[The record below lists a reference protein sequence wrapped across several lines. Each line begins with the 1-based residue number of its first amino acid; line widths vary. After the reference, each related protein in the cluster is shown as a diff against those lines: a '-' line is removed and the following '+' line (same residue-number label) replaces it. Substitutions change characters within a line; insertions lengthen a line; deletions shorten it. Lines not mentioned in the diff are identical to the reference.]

1 MSKENLSE
9 FKTTCCYCG
18 VGCGIVIKDLG
29 KGKIHVEGDKNH
41 PVNRGMLC
49 SKGMNLHY
57 TVMDKSDRLLQPQ
70 MRMNRSMPMQ
80 NVGWD
85 DALERTAAI
94 FKSFIKQYGPESVA
108 FYVSGQCLTE
118 EYYLWNKVM
127 KGFIGSNNIDTNSRL
142 CMSSAVVGYKLSLG
156 EDAVPVCYDDIES
169 SDVLMVSGA
178 NPAWCHPIIWRR
190 VEAHKEANPNVKI
203 ICVDPRKTQTAEAAD
218 LHLAINP
225 GSDVT
230 LNHAIGRILI
240 ENGDIDLAF
249 LQNNADGF
257 EAYKTKVFERSLS
270 ESAEICGINPEDIRL
285 AARWIGNSKGFLSMW
300 TMGLNQSVIG
310 VNKNLSL
317 INLNLITGKIG
328 KPGNGPFSLTGQ
340 PNAMGGREVGGLA
353 NMLASHREL
362 ANPVHRQEMQDFWGG
377 TVISEKPG
385 LTATEMFAALK
396 DGKLKAIWITCT
408 NPLVS
413 LPDLGITEEALKMAK
428 FVVVQDISSRSD
440 TLAYADVILPAAA
453 WSEKEGTM
461 TNAERRI
468 SYLNKISE
476 PPGQAKPDVDI
487 IIAFAIKM
495 GWKKQFKYKST
506 EDIYAEYVQ
515 TTKNT
520 NIDISDLNYEILKKN
535 TVQWPYKKGNFRD
548 EFGTKRLFSDSFF
561 YTNNKRAQI
570 HAVPD
575 ENLSEALSSDF
586 PLILLTGRIRDQW
599 HTMTKTG
606 RVNKLNQHES
616 QPFVSMHPLDASAR
630 NIAEGD
636 VVWINS
642 KRGNAQL
649 KVQLSEN
656 NKPGTCFMP
665 MHWGRILGSD
675 FGRTNN
681 LSNVLVDARSK
692 EPDFK
697 YSAIQIEKYVK
708 PADKII
714 IIGAGSASLGFINEY
729 RKWNKTDE
737 IVVFSKEA
745 NTFYNRVMLPD
756 YISGTQTWDQLLKLR
771 QKQFE
776 SFKLVVNAGVEI
788 KEILPESKTVID
800 ELGQEHSYTKLV
812 LATGSRAFM
821 PKNFPVLPGI
831 FNMRNRVDADNL
843 QKFIYP
849 NAHVV
854 VVGGGLLG
862 LELAASLREIS
873 VEVTLV
879 QRISRLM
886 DRQLDI
892 IGSEILH
899 DEIVKRDVD
908 IYYNDEVEYFYGT
921 EALEGIRL
929 KSGKKI
935 NCSAI
940 IVAAGTIPNIEIAQK
955 AGLVANRGI
964 ITNDYLQTS
973 DPDIFACGEIAE
985 WKTQMWG
992 ITAAAEQQAAVA
1004 AKYLNGDLASFYKG
1018 SLSMNILKMHEL
1030 NLCSLGLVETPPND
1044 DSYEEIVFLDRS
1056 KHYYKKCIIKNDRLV
1071 GAILIGDKSE
1081 FLEFKNLIENGIELS
1096 EKRLKLLRSNQL
1108 AEPIMGKLVCSC
1120 NNVGEGNLLNAIKNG
1135 HESLEKLCAFTGAGT
1150 GCGSCKPEVLK
1161 ILERN
1166 MSKIE
1171 ELAHE

>member
-1 MSKENLSE
+1 MINDTNDTY
-9 FKTTCCYCG
+9 KTTCCYCG

-29 KGKIHVEGDKNH
+29 KGKITVEGDKDH

-57 TVMDKSDRLLQPQ
+57 TVMDKTDRLLAPQ
-70 MRMNRSMPMQ
+70 MRMNRSMPLQ
-80 NVGWD
+80 NVTWD
-85 DALERTAAI
+85 SALDRTAAI
-94 FKSFIKQYGPESVA
+94 FKTFIEKYGPESVA

-118 EYYLWNKVM
+118 EYYLWNKLM
-127 KGFIGSNNIDTNSRL
+127 KGFIGANNIDTNSRL

-156 EDAVPVCYDDIES
+156 EDAVPVCYDDIEL
-169 SDVLMVSGA
+169 SDVIFVTGA

-190 VEAHKEANPNVKI
+190 VEAHKAANPDVKI
-203 ICVDPRKTQTAEAAD
+203 ICVDPRKTQTAAAAD

-225 GSDVT
+225 GTDVT
-230 LNHAIGRILI
+230 LNHAIARILI
-240 ENGDIDLAF
+240 ENDWID
-249 LQNNADGF
+249 ADFIIKHVEGF
-257 EAYKTKVFERSLS
+257 ETLKTKVFERSLDQS
-270 ESAEICGINPEDIRL
+270 SAICGVPAKDIQQV
-285 AARWIGNSKGFLSMW
+285 AQWIGRAKGFLSMW

-396 DGKLKAIWITCT
+396 EGKLKAIWITCT
-408 NPLVS
+408 NPMVS
-413 LPDLGITEEALKMAK
+413 LPDLGLTTEALQNAK

-440 TLAYADVILPAAA
+440 TLAYADVVLPAAA

-468 SYLNKISE
+468 SYLSKISE
-476 PPGQAKPDVDI
+476 PPGLAKPDVDI
-487 IIAFAIKM
+487 INMFAEKM
-495 GWKKQFKYKST
+495 GWGKNFNYPST
-506 EDIYAEYVQ
+506 EDIYTEYKQ
-515 TTKNT
+515 TTQGT
-520 NIDISDLNYEILKKN
+520 NIDITGVSYAVLKQR
-535 TVQWPYKKGNFRD
+535 TVQWPFVKKD
-548 EFGTKRLFSDSFF
+548 IQDDFGTKRLFSDNIF
-561 YTNNKRAQI
+561 YTKSKKAQV

-575 ENLSEALSSDF
+575 ENQSEALSTEF

-606 RVNKLNQHES
+606 RVNKLNQHEA
-616 QPFVSMHPLDASAR
+616 QPYVSMHPTDADVR
-630 NIAEGD
+630 MLKEGD
-636 VVWINS
+636 VVVVHNR
-642 KRGNAQL
+642 RGSAQI
-649 KVQLSEN
+649 KVQISDD

-665 MHWGRILGSD
+665 MHWGKISGKA

-681 LSNVLVDARSK
+681 LSNVLVDPRSK

-697 YSAIQIEKYVK
+697 YSAVQIQKYEKK
-708 PADKII
+708 PENII
-714 IIGAGSASLGFINEY
+714 VIGAGSASLGFIQEY
-729 RKWNKTDE
+729 RKHNQTDL
-737 IVVFSKEA
+737 ITVFSKEP

-756 YISGTQTWDQLLKLR
+756 YISGTQTWEQLLKLR
-771 QKQFE
+771 QEQFKSYNLDVKQGIGI
-776 SFKLVVNAGVEI
+776 A
-788 KEILPESKTVID
+788 EILPESKTVID
-800 ELGQEHSYTKLV
+800 DKGEKHTYSKLI

-821 PKNFPVLPGI
+821 PKNFPDLPGI
-831 FNMRNRVDADNL
+831 FNMRSRHDADNL
-843 QKFIYP
+843 HKFIYP

-862 LELAASLREIS
+862 LELAASLRELN
-873 VEVTLV
+873 VQVTLV

-892 IGSEILH
+892 TGSEILH
-899 DEIVKRDVD
+899 EEISKRGID

-921 EALEGIRL
+921 QKLEGVRL
-929 KSGKKI
+929 KSGKRL

-940 IVAAGTIPNIEIAQK
+940 VVAAGTIPNIEVAK
-955 AGLVANRGI
+955 NAGLARNRGI
-964 ITNDYLQTS
+964 VVNDYLQTS

-985 WKTQMWG
+985 WNTQMWG
-992 ITAAAEQQAAVA
+992 ITAAAEQHAGVA
-1004 AKYLNGDLASFYKG
+1004 ARFLIGDYAGAYKG
-1018 SLSMNILKMHEL
+1018 SLSMNILKMLDL
-1030 NLCSLGLVETPPND
+1030 NLCSLGLIETPPND
-1044 DSYEEIVFLDRS
+1044 DSYEEVVFLDRS

-1071 GAILIGDKSE
+1071 GAILIGDKPE

-1096 EKRLKLLRSNQL
+1096 EKRLKLLRSNHSV
-1108 AEPIMGKLVCSC
+1108 EPVMGKLVCSC
-1120 NNVGEGNLLNAIKNG
+1120 NNVGEINLSNAIKAGYDN
-1135 HESLEKLCAFTGAGT
+1135 LDTLCDKTGAGT
-1150 GCGSCKPEVLK
+1150 GCGSCRPEVLK
-1161 ILERN
+1161 ILEKTKAN
-1166 MSKIE
+1166 IE
-1171 ELAHE
+1171 KTEII